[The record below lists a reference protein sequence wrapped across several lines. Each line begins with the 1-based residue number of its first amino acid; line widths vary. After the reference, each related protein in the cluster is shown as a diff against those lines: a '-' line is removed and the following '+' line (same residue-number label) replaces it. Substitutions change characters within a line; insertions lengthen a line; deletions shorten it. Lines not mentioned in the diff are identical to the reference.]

1 MGIKEYKPTSPGRR
15 WGSVSQFYEITRKKS
30 EKRLVVGL
38 KKNSGRN
45 NQGKITV
52 RHKGGGAKRKYRL
65 IDFKRD
71 KEEIPADVASI
82 EYDPNRSARIAL
94 LHYRDGEKRYII
106 APTDLRKGDEV
117 ISGENVPLKV
127 GNALPL
133 RRIPEGS
140 FIYNIELNKGGGGQ
154 LVRSAGT
161 FAQILANEGKY
172 AQIKLPS
179 GEVRL
184 ISLECKA
191 TLGRV
196 SNVDYENV
204 TIGKAGKSRWLGR
217 RPKVRGSAMNPIDHP
232 HGGGEGRS
240 GPGRHPVTPWG
251 VPTKGKITR
260 KKGKPSDKLIIQG
273 RKKKKRKR

>member
-15 WGSVSQFYEITRKKS
+15 WGSVSQFSEITRKKS

-260 KKGKPSDKLIIQG
+260 KKGEPSDKLIIQG

>member
-1 MGIKEYKPTSPGRR
+1 M
-15 WGSVSQFYEITRKKS
+15 
-30 EKRLVVGL
+30 
-38 KKNSGRN
+38 
-45 NQGKITV
+45 
-52 RHKGGGAKRKYRL
+52 
-65 IDFKRD
+65 
-71 KEEIPADVASI
+71 
-82 EYDPNRSARIAL
+82 
-94 LHYRDGEKRYII
+94 
-106 APTDLRKGDEV
+106 
-117 ISGENVPLKV
+117 KV

-260 KKGKPSDKLIIQG
+260 KKGEPSDKLIIQG

>member
-1 MGIKEYKPTSPGRR
+1 MSVKEYKPISPGRR
-15 WGSVSQFYEITRKKS
+15 WGSVSRFSEITR
-30 EKRLVVGL
+30 EKREKSLAIGL
-38 KKNSGRN
+38 KKNGGRN
-45 NQGKITV
+45 NQGKITI
-52 RHKGGGAKRKYRL
+52 RHRGGGAKRKYRL

-71 KEEIPADVASI
+71 KEGIPAYVASI

-94 LHYRDGEKRYII
+94 LHYKDGEKRYII
-106 APTDLRKGDEV
+106 APADLRKGDEV
-117 ISGENVPLKV
+117 ISGKSAPLKV

-161 FAQILANEGKY
+161 FAQILANEGEY

-191 TLGRV
+191 TVGRV
-196 SNVDYENV
+196 SNVDHENV
-204 TIGKAGKSRWLGR
+204 TIGKAGRSRWLGR
-217 RPKVRGSAMNPIDHP
+217 RPGVRGSAMNPVDHP

-251 VPTKGKITR
+251 VPTKGKTTR
-260 KKGKPSDKLIIQG
+260 RKGKPSDKLIIQG
-273 RKKKKRKR
+273 RKKKKRR